1 MAWTVFWSKLE
12 PWLLYRVEV
21 SAIGG
26 WSDPDPKMDDD
37 DMTVLRSRS
46 VKTIKTQGLD
56 CVEVQARTMD
66 CVDVPASGRYDRGD
80 VIVAGV
86 FNDGKV
92 MEYWTACVPEQG
104 LSAQM
109 QGNEEMM
116 K

>member
-46 VKTIKTQGLD
+46 VKTIKTQ
-56 CVEVQARTMD
+56 ARTMAMD
-66 CVDVPASGRYDRGD
+66 IFIDETHQLSG
-80 VIVAGV
+80 
-86 FNDGKV
+86 
-92 MEYWTACVPEQG
+92 
-104 LSAQM
+104 
-109 QGNEEMM
+109 
-116 K
+116 